1 MGAVVTV
8 NDLLDGHVQLDI
20 KCLDRIYLNGYV
32 PNLQVG
38 GQVVIFMTHHL
49 GLPIPSPAIMEKIG
63 TQFRRSVRSFADL
76 NEVPMVRFNKG
87 DRKIEVMGRYLDA
100 QAKTGR
106 SGVAAIGVAQ
116 EYQNVFAS
124 TERSGINGLPW
135 FSFTKADRRVTCFY
149 FYRWDV
155 DFGPG
160 FIKVCAYFPY
170 PVTVWVNGHEWAKRQ
185 ASHAGIG
192 FTELSNGFATCADPE
207 GLQAICDRLGPRTI
221 GDFFNHW
228 MSRLPLPLTDP
239 DRAAGYWWELSMRQ
253 IEVSRTLV
261 FDAPRRA
268 RAFFEA
274 LVSDN
279 LDIGRPDSVEFI
291 FTGPRHLGAPFT
303 LGCVPKTK
311 IVTRDTD
318 VTVNAFFKHS
328 RVKQYLKD
336 GRALR
341 IETVVNS
348 PDDLRCHR
356 RLAHLDELQTKARDV
371 NRRLLDTERVG
382 QDCVLASPAFARVAQ
397 PSVTTD
403 GRRAP
408 ALRFGDPRVMA
419 LLGALCISL
428 NALGF
433 TNRSL
438 RAQVNHLLGA
448 AYTINQMS
456 YDLARLRLNGLIERY
471 EHTNTY
477 TVTPDG
483 QRVAIFY
490 TKVHNRLLRPLL
502 AADQPPA
509 PPELRT
515 ALATI
520 DQHVHGYT
528 DHARIAKA
536 LPETQDPR
544 QSFNTKGTLV
554 GGKGATGIGSATPAA
569 YPGPKRVAVTRGA
582 PRAPEVGRTCRG
594 GRARRCARTH
604 ATTRGLGPCSPRH
617 RRGSGGCSTSCAPTS
632 RRS

>member
-1 MGAVVTV
+1 
-8 NDLLDGHVQLDI
+8 
-20 KCLDRIYLNGYV
+20 
-32 PNLQVG
+32 
-38 GQVVIFMTHHL
+38 
-49 GLPIPSPAIMEKIG
+49 MEKIG
-63 TQFRRSVRSFADL
+63 TQFRRSVKAFADM
-76 NEVPMVRFNKG
+76 NEIPMVRFNKG

-149 FYRWDV
+149 FYLWDM

-170 PVTVWVNGHEWAKRQ
+170 PVKVWVNGHEWAKRQ
-185 ASHAGIG
+185 ASHAGIR

-221 GDFFNHW
+221 GDFFNNW

-279 LDIGRPDSVEFI
+279 LDIGRPDSVELI
-291 FTGPRHLGAPFT
+291 FTGPRHRRSAVQARLRPQDQ
-303 LGCVPKTK
+303 V
-311 IVTRDTD
+311 VTRDTD

-382 QDCVLASPAFARVAQ
+382 QGCVLASPAFERVAQ
-397 PSVTTD
+397 SVGHHRRPEGPSPAV
-403 GRRAP
+403 RRPSGHGP
-408 ALRFGDPRVMA
+408 ARRPVYQPQRPRIHQPEPSCPGEPSARRGLHRQPDELRPWPATPQRPDRTLP
-419 LLGALCISL
+419 
-428 NALGF
+428 
-433 TNRSL
+433 
-438 RAQVNHLLGA
+438 
-448 AYTINQMS
+448 
-456 YDLARLRLNGLIERY
+456 
-471 EHTNTY
+471 HTNTY
-477 TVTPDG
+477 ILTPDG

-490 TKVHNRLLRPLL
+490 TKVHDRLLRPLL

-509 PPELRT
+509 PTELRT

-520 DQHVHGYT
+520 DRQVHSYI

-536 LPETQDPR
+536 
-544 QSFNTKGTLV
+544 
-554 GGKGATGIGSATPAA
+554 A
-569 YPGPKRVAVTRGA
+569 
-582 PRAPEVGRTCRG
+582 
-594 GRARRCARTH
+594 
-604 ATTRGLGPCSPRH
+604 
-617 RRGSGGCSTSCAPTS
+617 
-632 RRS
+632 